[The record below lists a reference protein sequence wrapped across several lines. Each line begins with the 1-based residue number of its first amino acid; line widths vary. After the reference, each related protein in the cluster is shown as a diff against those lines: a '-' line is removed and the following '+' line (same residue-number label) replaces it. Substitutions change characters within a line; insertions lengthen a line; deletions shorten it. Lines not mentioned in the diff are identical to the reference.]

1 MKLCF
6 SLCFSLLISRT
17 MIYFHVYI
25 IYDFP
30 ITYRNTSMLSQSE
43 CACLHK
49 TVNTLV
55 FCVKSN
61 ENIYPKGRALMQMYR
76 VVPIS
81 KEGISTVL
89 IAHLVTKC
97 SGWSVSICF
106 SVFACVN
113 NCFIK
118 LFLWKWL
125 GQIQLNLIESFLTK
139 IQTNWV

>member
-1 MKLCF
+1 
-6 SLCFSLLISRT
+6 

-43 CACLHK
+43 CAGLHK

-97 SGWSVSICF
+97 SG
-106 SVFACVN
+106 
-113 NCFIK
+113 
-118 LFLWKWL
+118 
-125 GQIQLNLIESFLTK
+125 
-139 IQTNWV
+139 